1 MSIEYVDMS
10 MTFTK
15 LFSSITESTVWY
27 EPDSTRLV
35 WITMLAMADRQGRIH
50 ASVPGLA
57 GRARVALEA
66 TREALACLMAPDPD
80 SRTKDFE
87 GRRVEEID
95 GGWRLLN
102 HAKYREMRDEADRQ
116 VYQREW
122 VKGKRR
128 QKDRQSTVVDKRRPP
143 STNAEAEAE
152 AESEEEIPRAR
163 APKGGRGISSEKAE
177 ELKRRREIRDKLIG
191 MKNTSTARDFGLIA
205 QLTGSTYEEVKREW
219 ELWDAESGS
228 LAARVL
234 ANKGVS

>member
-1 MSIEYVDMS
+1 MS

-35 WITMLAMADRQGRIH
+35 WITMLAMADRQGRIF

-57 GRARVALEA
+57 GRARVAIEA
-66 TREALACLMAPDPD
+66 TREALACFLAPDPD
-80 SRTKDFE
+80 SRTKEFE

-102 HAKYREMRDEADRQ
+102 HAKYREMRDEAERQ

-128 QKDRQSTVVDKRRPP
+128 QKNRQSTDVDKRRPQ
-143 STNAEAEAE
+143 STHAEAEAD
-152 AESEEEIPRAR
+152 AESEEEIDRPRSL
-163 APKGGRGISSEKAE
+163 KGGAAISSKKSE

-191 MKNTSTARDFGLIA
+191 MRNTSTARDFNLIA
-205 QLTGSTYEEVKREW
+205 VLTGSTPEEVKREA
-219 ELWDAESGS
+219 ELWDAEASS
-228 LAARVL
+228 PASRLVAQQKKV
-234 ANKGVS
+234 